1 MSGEQ
6 SWLDAAIPN
15 GGSPALALQGG
26 VFVFLKL
33 WARWGKKES
42 RHAYRYPSFAE
53 AGGNAGDFRKDAR
66 CAITEIPYEATEER
80 NRERKIAKGKNKRN
94 AKSRRYGEF
103 HDTGT
108 RVCPAYRTVL
118 VVCLPRGGARTGR
131 RVAPFVHTVGGGR
144 KHKHQTWLLL
154 FSPFCKAHFNKPL
167 DWRLELSLSGHS
179 AARCPGIVAALYSS
193 TRILYWYSTE
203 DTGVKFTK

>member
-1 MSGEQ
+1 M
-6 SWLDAAIPN
+6 
-15 GGSPALALQGG
+15 
-26 VFVFLKL
+26 FFFLKL
-33 WARWGKKES
+33 WARWEKKGS

-108 RVCPAYRTVL
+108 RVCPAYRTV
-118 VVCLPRGGARTGR
+118 VCLPEGEDGKESGAVCAYSRGGSQAQTSNMAASFFPILQGTFQQALGLEAQVEFEWPLGR
-131 RVAPFVHTVGGGR
+131 
-144 KHKHQTWLLL
+144 
-154 FSPFCKAHFNKPL
+154 
-167 DWRLELSLSGHS
+167 
-179 AARCPGIVAALYSS
+179 
-193 TRILYWYSTE
+193 
-203 DTGVKFTK
+203 